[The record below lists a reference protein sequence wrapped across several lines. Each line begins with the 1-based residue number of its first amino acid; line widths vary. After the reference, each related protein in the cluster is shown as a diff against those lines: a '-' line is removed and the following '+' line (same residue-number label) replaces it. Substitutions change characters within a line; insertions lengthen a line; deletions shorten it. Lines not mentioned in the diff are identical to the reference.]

1 MKKLENGE
9 LMSEKIQIMLE
20 KGMNISPTEGFEE
33 DCFCLGFVLFFVL
46 TGIHYRNLHKE
57 QLQRS

>member
-9 LMSEKIQIMLE
+9 LMSEKMQMMLE

-33 DCFCLGFVLFFVL
+33 DCFCLGHVLLFVL
-46 TGIHYRNLHKE
+46 TGIHYRSLPKDH
-57 QLQRS
+57 LQRS